1 MIFEYGGGTRVS
13 TEALN
18 RACEA
23 ALKAIEKELPEEALT
38 YEAYSAVLEECADQ
52 LKAKI
57 VVL

>member
-23 ALKAIEKELPEEALT
+23 ALKAIEKQR
-38 YEAYSAVLEECADQ
+38 SA
-52 LKAKI
+52 
-57 VVL
+57 